1 MDDGWMVV
9 NCAKNESFLIC
20 RPHTIHYY
28 RQWPLRTK
36 SVRRYDSTK
45 FHFVYFFDANY
56 FLSQML
62 QALFG
67 WEITVWMCMYGCV
80 RRTGEMVGVWW
91 RAVQAVWDSVLLGA
105 FVFCVLFG
113 SDKKTSCFS
122 WLENV
127 GVCMQIFVAVISA
140 ALHDDNDDDDES
152 CHLSNA
158 QVMKIEWIFL

>member
-9 NCAKNESFLIC
+9 NCAKNKSFLIC

-36 SVRRYDSTK
+36 SVRRYDRTK

-67 WEITVWMCMYGCV
+67 WEITVWMYMYSCV
-80 RRTGEMVGVWW
+80 RRTWEMVGVWW
-91 RAVQAVWDSVLLGA
+91 RAVQALCMRLCSSGRLCFLCPFWRRQ
-105 FVFCVLFG
+105 
-113 SDKKTSCFS
+113 KTSCFS

-127 GVCMQIFVAVISA
+127 GVCMQIFVAVIAA
-140 ALHDDNDDDDES
+140 ALHDDDES

-158 QVMKIEWIFL
+158 QVMKIEWISL